1 MMRAK
6 SDKIFDAIN
15 YFFLLFIFIIVLYPL
30 AFTVIASISDPTKV
44 AAGSVFFRP
53 VGFTLDAY
61 KNVFL
66 NKEIWIGY
74 KNTIFYTLAGTSFNL
89 FITITCAFAL
99 ARKNLVGKSF
109 IIGIFVFTMYFNGG
123 LIPTY
128 LLIKNLGMID
138 SAWAMLI
145 PGALSVYNLIVARTF
160 FQNNIPEE
168 LYEAARIDGCSDI
181 GMFVK
186 IALPLAAPIIAV
198 MALFYGVGHWNQFF
212 NALIYISNRELYPL
226 QLVLR
231 NILLL
236 NQAMVMDLTT
246 MTDEQLDFIIQKAFM
261 AETMKY
267 ALIFV
272 ATFPILAVYP
282 FIQKYFDQGI
292 MVGALKG

>member
-1 MMRAK
+1 
-6 SDKIFDAIN
+6 
-15 YFFLLFIFIIVLYPL
+15 
-30 AFTVIASISDPTKV
+30 
-44 AAGSVFFRP
+44 
-53 VGFTLDAY
+53 
-61 KNVFL
+61 
-66 NKEIWIGY
+66 
-74 KNTIFYTLAGTSFNL
+74 
-89 FITITCAFAL
+89 
-99 ARKNLVGKSF
+99 
-109 IIGIFVFTMYFNGG
+109 
-123 LIPTY
+123 
-128 LLIKNLGMID
+128 
-138 SAWAMLI
+138 
-145 PGALSVYNLIVARTF
+145 
-160 FQNNIPEE
+160 
-168 LYEAARIDGCSDI
+168 
-181 GMFVK
+181 MFVK

-236 NQAMVMDLTT
+236 NQTMVMDLTT